1 MECTWSDGRPR
12 PSSEDRVSSSVS
24 ARVHC
29 FIPGPSRVP
38 GAQVTLGTNAEVA
51 FCRSDYQAVV
61 RHMSELAREMERQS
75 GKESF
80 TSGRTCPDCVETI
93 REAKLI
99 QTSLLPTPGL
109 RNDSVDIAFRFLPF
123 SAGSFPVE
131 RASGAATHQG
141 PLLFDLV
148 RSFQPCHAGTHLL
161 QYRDAIATAGL
172 RKRVPGAR
180 RGWISFGNVSRFH
193 LRTARRAACPR
204 RLRSVCD
211 RRSS

>member
-12 PSSEDRVSSSVS
+12 PSSEDRVSSSAS

-29 FIPGPSRVP
+29 FTAGRSRVP
-38 GAQVTLGTNAEVA
+38 GAKVTLGTNAEVA

-61 RHMSELAREMERQS
+61 RQCLNWLAKWNGS
-75 GKESF
+75 PGKRVSRRDALAPIASRPYGKRNSF
-80 TSGRTCPDCVETI
+80 RPRCCPPMVSATTPWTSRSASY
-93 REAKLI
+93 R
-99 QTSLLPTPGL
+99 
-109 RNDSVDIAFRFLPF
+109 

-131 RASGAATHQG
+131 QVSGAATHQG

-161 QYRDAIATAGL
+161 QRRDATSPACL
-172 RKRVPGAR
+172 RKRVPAAW
-180 RGWISFGNVSRFH
+180 RGWVTLGNVTGFH

-204 RLRSVCD
+204 RLRSVRD